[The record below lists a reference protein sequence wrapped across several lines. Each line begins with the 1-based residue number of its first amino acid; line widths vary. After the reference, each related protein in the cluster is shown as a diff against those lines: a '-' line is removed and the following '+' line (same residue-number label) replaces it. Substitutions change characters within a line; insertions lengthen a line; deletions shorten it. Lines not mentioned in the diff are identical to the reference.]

1 MNRKQLF
8 LSTILIVTQIIFNF
22 VIAQNLI
29 FPVPQGN
36 AKQLFFLQ
44 RTPNTNTIICELNFI
59 NGVVDREDP
68 IHVFWIRY
76 QDKGQLED
84 LNYVQRKFAYGIN
97 SKEIGLNKYELNFVS
112 YKKYKMY
119 LMQGTDKQYHVF
131 TSINKKQS
139 ILTRIYIEIKGGTF
153 WAPNIQYVELTG
165 IDIATR
171 AVVKERLIIN

>member
-1 MNRKQLF
+1 MNRRQLF
-8 LSTILIVTQIIFNF
+8 LSVLSIITQIIFNF
-22 VIAQNLI
+22 AIAQNLV

-44 RTPNTNTIICELNFI
+44 RTPNTNTIVCELNFI
-59 NGVVDREDP
+59 NGIVNKDDP

-97 SKEIGLNKYELNFVS
+97 SKEIGENKYELNFVS

-119 LMQGTDKQYHVF
+119 LMKGADKQFHVF
-131 TSINKKQS
+131 TNINKKQA
-139 ILTRIYIEIKGGTF
+139 ILTRIYIEINGGTF

-165 IDIATR
+165 IDILTR
-171 AVVKERLIIN
+171 TVVKERLKI